1 MSASIDV
8 GVSADD
14 IRRIGLAVEVI
25 QLLEE
30 HRHQPG
36 TEIIA
41 VLDLALSICKL
52 HQEYV
57 RDR

>member
-8 GVSADD
+8 SADD
-14 IRRIGLAVEVI
+14 VRRMNLAVEVI

-30 HRHQPG
+30 RHQQLG
-36 TEIIA
+36 LEIIA

-52 HQEYV
+52 HQEHQSE
-57 RDR
+57 